1 MEYSDEHLTKG
12 NDSLYDI
19 DSLKNKNWYLKYKS
33 YYNFY
38 LYKDDLLFF
47 NYFFFTLIW

>member
-1 MEYSDEHLTKG
+1 MKYSDEHLTKG

-38 LYKDDLLFF
+38 LYIDDVLFLIILLFYI
-47 NYFFFTLIW
+47 NL